1 MKTLVVYDSLYGNTA
16 QVAKAIGSAVAGESQ
31 VLRVAQA
38 NPSELG
44 SFDLVV
50 VGAPTQGGRAT
61 EAMQAFLARV
71 PALEGARVAV
81 FDTRLRAK
89 WVKVFGYAAGKIA
102 ERMEA
107 LGATLVTEPEGF
119 IVEGKKGP
127 LTGGEL
133 ERVAA
138 WAQSLLASSA
148 G

>member
-16 QVAKAIGSAVAGESQ
+16 QVAKAIGAAVAGESQ

-102 ERMEA
+102 ERMES

-119 IVEGKKGP
+119 IVESKKGP
-127 LTGGEL
+127 LAGGEL
-133 ERVAA
+133 ERAGA
-138 WAQSLLASSA
+138 WAKDLRPD
-148 G
+148 